1 MKKQLLTTILLVFST
16 YIFSQSNATNFKC
29 NDCSG
34 TSHELFKDLDS
45 GKVIVL
51 MWVMPCGACIGGSIT
66 SYNIVSSYQSLYP
79 NKVVL
84 YLADDYADTNC
95 QSLESWASSN
105 GIDRTSFSLR
115 FSNPAIKMEDY
126 GSTGMP
132 KTVVLAGTDHKVLL
146 NANYFIDP
154 DELLA
159 AINNALV
166 ITGNSDQIQQ
176 DLEFTFSQ
184 NLTTNSIFISFNL
197 DYSSNTN
204 LTIINSEGV
213 SIQTIFSGSLASGE
227 HKIEFNLENLQS
239 GMYFFQIQ
247 IGNKISLKK
256 FIVMR

>member
-1 MKKQLLTTILLVFST
+1 MKKQLLSSFLLVFSS
-16 YIFSQSNATNFKC
+16 YIFSQTTATNFKC

-34 TSHELFKDLDS
+34 KPHELFKELDS

-51 MWVMPCGACIGGSIT
+51 IWVMPCGACIGGTIT
-66 SYNIVSSYQSLYP
+66 AYNIVNSYQSLYP
-79 NKVVL
+79 NKVLL

-105 GIDRTSFSLR
+105 GIDRTSYSLR
-115 FSNPAIKMEDY
+115 FSNPAIKMDDY

-166 ITGNSDQIQQ
+166 ITGTSDQINKNEE
-176 DLEFTFSQ
+176 LTISHS
-184 NLTTNSIFISFNL
+184 LTTNSIIISSKL
-197 DYSSNTN
+197 DHTSNAN
-204 LTIINSEGV
+204 LTLINSEGI
-213 SIQTIFSGSLASGE
+213 SIQTIYSGSLEPGE
-227 HKIEFNLENLQS
+227 HKIELNLESLQP
-239 GMYFFQIQ
+239 GMYYIYLQT
-247 IGNKISLKK
+247 GNKTRLKK
-256 FIVMR
+256 FVVIH